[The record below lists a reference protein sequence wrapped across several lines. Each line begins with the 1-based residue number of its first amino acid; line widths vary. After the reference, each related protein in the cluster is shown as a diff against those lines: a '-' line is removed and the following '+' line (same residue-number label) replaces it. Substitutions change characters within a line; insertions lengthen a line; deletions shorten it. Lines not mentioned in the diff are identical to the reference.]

1 MEHVAIND
9 LLLEMTE
16 TVKESI
22 ENSLICFKKF
32 DKELAQRIIEDDEK
46 INRLELAIDEKCF
59 THLSAKAFDFLS
71 LRFIVSSLKIIMD
84 LERIGD
90 LNVNIAQEVLEID
103 DKLLKKAPINIFK
116 DLFEM
121 GDLTFN
127 AFEIMSDALE
137 DKNGDA
143 IRKIWEIED
152 KVDNLRE
159 SIRKTL
165 EDETKKDS
173 AIVDASFSILLISR
187 FLERMSDHVVNIA
200 EEISFIAANKMLKHQ
215 SRKILTLN

>member
-1 MEHVAIND
+1 MEHVAINE
-9 LLLEMTE
+9 LLMKMTE

-32 DKELAQRIIEDDEK
+32 DKELAQRIIEKDEE
-46 INRLELAIDEKCF
+46 INQLELAIDEKCF

-103 DKLLKKAPINIFK
+103 DKLLKKVPISIFK

-121 GDLTFN
+121 GDLTYS
-127 AFEIMSDALE
+127 AFEIMSEALE
-137 DKNGDA
+137 EKNGDA

-159 SIRKTL
+159 SIRKAL
-165 EDETKKDS
+165 EDEAQKDA
-173 AIVDASFSILLISR
+173 AIVDVYFSILLISR
-187 FLERMSDHVVNIA
+187 FWERMSDHIVNIA
-200 EEISFIAANKMLKHQ
+200 EEIAFIAANKILRHKDR
-215 SRKILTLN
+215 SRLN